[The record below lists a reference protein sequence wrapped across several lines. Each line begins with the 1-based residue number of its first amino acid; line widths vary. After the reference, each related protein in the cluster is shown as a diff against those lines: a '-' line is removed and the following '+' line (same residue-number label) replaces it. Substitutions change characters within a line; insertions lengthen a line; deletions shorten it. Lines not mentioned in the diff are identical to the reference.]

1 LLLLFFI
8 FYFIF
13 VKCICK
19 PIFFL
24 VCMLT
29 GRRLGKSPSGKEMM
43 ANSGGQWSK
52 LLSGVGDD
60 TTSLEESQKE
70 LEEN

>member
-1 LLLLFFI
+1 
-8 FYFIF
+8 
-13 VKCICK
+13 
-19 PIFFL
+19 
-24 VCMLT
+24 MLN
-29 GRRLGKSPSGKEMM
+29 GRRLGKSPSGKGTM

-60 TTSLEESQKE
+60 TTLEESQKE